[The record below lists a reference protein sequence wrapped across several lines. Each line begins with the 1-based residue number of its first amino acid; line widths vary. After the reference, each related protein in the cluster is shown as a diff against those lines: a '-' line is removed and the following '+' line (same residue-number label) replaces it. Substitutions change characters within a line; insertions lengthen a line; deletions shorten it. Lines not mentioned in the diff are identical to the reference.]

1 MTLREKDLKNLVY
14 DIFEID
20 SYKSKMGDDADIITL
35 SLSVKEKAAS
45 DDLVNFIEKG
55 YDFVLDADATPGEQS
70 DGTYKVFV
78 EIERN
83 RHAPENILELTYG
96 LTQLTGIENFR
107 FRYYKNFKSQY
118 IDDNSLK
125 EVLPLNKEDY
135 EQVVNENNLSNY
147 KNFFNR
153 GFIDDITLL
162 ENTLTLKKK
171 WADPLRFNVI
181 DFDDTTNIMNSL
193 TESLNFNDFGETIF
207 LVKYLG
213 DYNIT
218 KYGNKFVFE
227 NENKALVVERIQT

>member
-35 SLSVKEKAAS
+35 SFSVKEKAAS